1 MIQYYQWKVDY
12 MYNTNRVLVKL
23 SGEALAGDQTSNF
36 DHNIIMG
43 VCKQLKELV
52 DKGTQVSVV
61 IGGGNF
67 WRGRSA
73 MDMDRTKA
81 DQIGMLATI
90 MNAIYVADACRTI
103 GLGSVVQT
111 PFIVGSMTE
120 QFSKDKAL
128 LHMDQGKVV
137 FFAGGTGH
145 PFFSTDT
152 GAALRGCEVEVDV
165 LLFAK
170 NIDGVYNADPKE
182 QPEATRYETISC
194 KSILDNNLNVIDA
207 SAASLCIDQKIPIRV
222 FGLNEE
228 NSIIRAASG
237 ENIGTLITV

>member
-1 MIQYYQWKVDY
+1 MIQYYQWKVEN
-12 MYNTNRVLVKL
+12 MYKTNRVLVKL

-36 DHNIIMG
+36 DHNIIIG
-43 VCKQLKELV
+43 VCKQIKELV

-103 GLGSVVQT
+103 GLDSIVQT
-111 PFIVGSMTE
+111 PFSVGSMTE
-120 QFSKDKAL
+120 LFSKDKAL

-152 GAALRGCEVEVDV
+152 GAALRGCEIEVDA

-170 NIDGVYNADPKE
+170 NIDGVYSDDPKE
-182 QPEATRYETISC
+182 NPEAVKYETIPC
-194 KSILDNNLNVIDA
+194 KTILDNNLNVIDA

-222 FGLNEE
+222 FGLNEH